1 MKLNEL
7 SPAAGATKNRH
18 RVGRGPGS
26 GWGKTAGRG
35 TKGQRSRAGFKLPPW
50 FEGGQMP
57 LQRRVPKRGFYNRFR
72 KYYAVVNVG
81 QLEERFESETIIDT
95 AALIKAGLVKKLND
109 GVKLL
114 GDGELTKKLTIKVVK
129 ASKSAKEKVEA
140 AGGKLEFFDIS
151 ENNSSADQAKKD

>member
-7 SPAAGATKNRH
+7 SPASGATKNRH
-18 RVGRGPGS
+18 RIGRGPGS

-35 TKGQRSRAGFKLPPW
+35 TKGQRSRSGYKLPPW

-81 QLEERFESETIIDT
+81 QLEDRFDSETVIDT
-95 AALIKAGLVKKLND
+95 AALIRAGLVKKLND

-114 GDGELTKKLTIKVVK
+114 GDGELTKKLTVKVVK
-129 ASKSAKEKVEA
+129 ASKSAREKVEA
-140 AGGKLEFFDIS
+140 AGGVLEFIDDS
-151 ENNSSADQAKKD
+151 AGGSSTEQAKKD